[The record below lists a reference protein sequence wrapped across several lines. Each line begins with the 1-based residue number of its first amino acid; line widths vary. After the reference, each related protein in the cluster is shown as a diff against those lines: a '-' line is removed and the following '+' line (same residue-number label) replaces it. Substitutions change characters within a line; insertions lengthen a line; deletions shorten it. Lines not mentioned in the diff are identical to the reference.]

1 MKKASAFA
9 LIALLSLVI
18 SACGAAALPARQAE
32 RGAPSTGFVQDEA
45 VGIPAEEPMA
55 EMDTGGAAGRADL
68 PSASER
74 LVIRN
79 ANVTMV
85 VEDPAQSVT
94 EISRMAERMNGYVVS
109 SNVFETS
116 YGDSPVGEPVTA
128 KQASITIRVPSERLD
143 EALEEIK
150 DGAVEVRRENVSGQ
164 DVTEEFTDLESRLR
178 NLEAAEE
185 QLREIMEESR
195 RAEDTLRIFE
205 ELRRIREEIEVVK
218 GRMQFLQESARLSS
232 ISVELIPDV
241 AAQPLQIGR
250 WAPQGTAREA
260 LETLIRTLQTI
271 ADAAIWGLICVLPVA
286 LLFGVPGY
294 FAGRAILRR
303 RREAKEDDSGS
314 DEGAASENG

>member
-9 LIALLSLVI
+9 LIALLSIVV
-18 SACGAAALPARQAE
+18 SACGAAALPAREAEQA
-32 RGAPSTGFVQDEA
+32 APSTGFVEDEA
-45 VGIPAEEPMA
+45 VGMPAEEPMA
-55 EMDTGGAAGRADL
+55 EMESDVAAGRANL

-79 ANVTMV
+79 ANLSVV

-94 EISRMAERMNGYVVS
+94 AISRMAERMDGFVVS
-109 SNVFETS
+109 SNVFQTS
-116 YGDSPVGEPVTA
+116 FGESRMGEAVTA

-150 DGAVEVRRENVSGQ
+150 AGAVEVRSENVSGQ

-205 ELRRIREEIEVVK
+205 ELRRIREEIELVR

-250 WAPQGTAREA
+250 WTPQGTAREA
-260 LETLIRTLQTI
+260 VEALIRALQTI
-271 ADAAIWGLICVLPVA
+271 ADAAIWGLICVVPVA

-294 FAGRAILRR
+294 FVGRAVLRR
-303 RREAKEDDSGS
+303 RAADEGDSGN